1 MESSVFFGIEEAV
14 GVGRR
19 ETEVAGT
26 ATVEE
31 EEMCWERTG
40 RRERTLLEVERA
52 GIEVWTAAR
61 VASPNSV
68 RVGLDA
74 RQEDMI
80 ANWRKREKKKRRK
93 WVGGQPI

>member
-1 MESSVFFGIEEAV
+1 MESSVFFGIEEVV

-52 GIEVWTAAR
+52 GIEV
-61 VASPNSV
+61 
-68 RVGLDA
+68 
-74 RQEDMI
+74 
-80 ANWRKREKKKRRK
+80 
-93 WVGGQPI
+93 

>member
-52 GIEVWTAAR
+52 GIEV
-61 VASPNSV
+61 
-68 RVGLDA
+68 
-74 RQEDMI
+74 
-80 ANWRKREKKKRRK
+80 
-93 WVGGQPI
+93 